1 MLRVGVQPDV
11 DRRLSGARAAR
22 AKDQLQV
29 EDLVSKPRLERCA
42 IGGIDDEDTE
52 DDDGLVAGLAGAER
66 GHAASGGRISS
77 AGVLYRL
84 PQRPNARGIINA
96 IWSRTFMGG
105 LKGRIPEKR

>member
-1 MLRVGVQPDV
+1 MRISDWSSDV
-11 DRRLSGARAAR
+11 CSS
-22 AKDQLQV
+22 
-29 EDLVSKPRLERCA
+29 DLAQPRLARCA
-42 IGGIDDEDTE
+42 IGGIGDEDTE

-96 IWSRTFMGG
+96 MWSRTFLGG
-105 LKGRIPEKR
+105 LQIGRASGRERGCEEV